1 MEYVDTLNGVSL
13 GWIVMWTL
21 CIGFLGGYIYKW
33 LEKYRKYKNGFEEKE
48 KAIKEHSIQ
57 ISDLDNKINYILKS
71 FKDIIEITDEREA
84 RRLRREI
91 LKFSDKL
98 RNDETLPS
106 RDAFRD
112 IIESNQ
118 EYERLID
125 KTGTPNGY
133 TKTEMEFIKEKYKE
147 IYSKVGDE

>member
-1 MEYVDTLNGVSL
+1 MQYVDMLNGVSL
-13 GWIVMWTL
+13 GWVLMWTL
-21 CIGFLGGYIYKW
+21 CIGFLGGCIHKW

-48 KAIKEHSIQ
+48 KSIEKHEKQIESLDIKVNSI
-57 ISDLDNKINYILKS
+57 LDS
-71 FKDIIEITDEREA
+71 VKDIIEIIDERES

-98 RNDETLPS
+98 RSGDIPS

-118 EYERLID
+118 EYERLVA
-125 KTGTPNGY
+125 KTGCPNGY
-133 TKTEMEFIKEKYKE
+133 TEAEMEFVRERYKQL
-147 IYSKVGDE
+147 YANVGEE